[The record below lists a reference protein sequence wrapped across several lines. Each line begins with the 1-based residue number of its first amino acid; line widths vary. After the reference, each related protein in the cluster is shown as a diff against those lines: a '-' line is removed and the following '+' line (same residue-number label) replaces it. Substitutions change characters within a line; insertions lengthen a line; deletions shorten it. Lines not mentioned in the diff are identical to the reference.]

1 MYIPPLCLFPLW
13 NANVLLKDSALD
25 LMIRISQVI
34 RPLPRYLEKWDL
46 FGKETGK
53 QKEYLKRKVRGCWAA
68 IGPTSTVLTISGP
81 EVWESCK
88 TPILLLCHL
97 GWGWVQSLDTAFRT
111 SLKSCRLLFPL
122 RLVCSGL
129 PLCQQSSSPCVGDGE
144 ITELA
149 AYPSHCHPCPQQG
162 FSAPVTVSTEAACA
176 ALLHTCSSYNC
187 EEWPGLCNQE

>member
-1 MYIPPLCLFPLW
+1 MNQPSPQ
-13 NANVLLKDSALD
+13 ASATMLGE
-25 LMIRISQVI
+25 MR
-34 RPLPRYLEKWDL
+34 
-46 FGKETGK
+46 F
-53 QKEYLKRKVRGCWAA
+53 
-68 IGPTSTVLTISGP
+68 
-81 EVWESCK
+81 VWEGDREAKRIFKEESSGVLGSCWSHEHCAIHLREDLTCWESWK

-149 AYPSHCHPCPQQG
+149 AYPFHCHQCPQQG
-162 FSAPVTVSTEAACA
+162 VSAPVTFSTEAACA